1 MHLLEKIGIAVRDT
15 IYEAFH
21 ELTKTVDLEEMK
33 EKGYEVKEF
42 PLSPTLSTQGLD
54 KLYVLSKDKVIKM
67 GGTLMVYPEMDKVI
81 PHVLKPEDTLKVL
94 KHISKSAKVASP
106 KADNPNTKGDK

>member
-21 ELTKTVDLEEMK
+21 ELTKTVDLEELK

-42 PLSPTLSTQGLD
+42 TLSFSVMD
-54 KLYVLSKDKVIKM
+54 KLYVLSKDNVIQM
-67 GGTLMVYPEMDKVI
+67 GGTLMIHPETKEVTA
-81 PHVLKPEDTLKVL
+81 HVLNPERTLIIL
-94 KHISKSAKVASP
+94 KYIRRSAKVASP
-106 KADNPNTKGDK
+106 KADTSNTKGDK

>member
-42 PLSPTLSTQGLD
+42 PLSSSGMD
-54 KLYVLSKDKVIKM
+54 KLYVLSKDNVIQM
-67 GGTLMVYPEMDKVI
+67 GGVMIVHPIENEPKAAVMDPHRTLI
-81 PHVLKPEDTLKVL
+81 TL
-94 KHISKSAKVASP
+94 KHISRSAKVASP
-106 KADNPNTKGDK
+106 KADTSNTKGDK

>member
-1 MHLLEKIGIAVRDT
+1 MHLLEKIGLAVRDT
-15 IYEAFH
+15 IYEGFH

-42 PLSPTLSTQGLD
+42 PLSSSGLD

-67 GGTLMVYPEMDKVI
+67 GGTMMFHPEMGEVQA
-81 PHVLKPEDTLKVL
+81 HLLKPEETLAVL
-94 KHISKSAKVASP
+94 KHISRSAKVESP

>member
-1 MHLLEKIGIAVRDT
+1 MHLLEKIGKAVRDT

-21 ELTKTVDLEEMK
+21 ELTETVDLEELK
-33 EKGYEVKEF
+33 DKGYEVKEF
-42 PLSPTLSTQGLD
+42 PLSSSGLD
-54 KLYVLSKDKVIKM
+54 KLYVLSHNRIIRM
-67 GGTLMVYPEMDKVI
+67 GGTIVI
-81 PHVLKPEDTLKVL
+81 DPTTKEPVTHLLNPNQTLKTL